1 MSGYFFIYNS
11 GAWGLPQSN
20 RQPEKIC
27 ACGPKGCGT
36 CCTVGSYRLPTGLSI
51 SNIQGWSWYLKADN
65 VSSNQF
71 PDHKTPILEV
81 SMIYSDAGLAP
92 YKATECILFW
102 CVNTYVTSN
111 NGSSSEERVIQSWY
125 NNGNISSDPWDDA
138 HDTDS
143 YTLTPNY
150 RSNTTLLNTTFT
162 VEPYSHAALIR
173 YLSPLFSGS
182 FAIASDHS
190 VFKTGSADVATA
202 LYDARGDIPALFT
215 KLASRLT
222 GAIRSKPQSE
232 IYSSLPT
239 STGHSP
245 PSLVTDTAW
254 TNETY
259 ISVRWQWLAHP
270 IALEALTALF
280 LVVTI

>member
-1 MSGYFFIYNS
+1 VEHGDCPNPIGS
-11 GAWGLPQSN
+11 P
-20 RQPEKIC
+20 KIC
-27 ACGPKGCGT
+27 ACGLKGCRT
-36 CCTVGSYRLPTGLSI
+36 CCTVGVYRLPTGLSI
-51 SNIQGWSWYLKADN
+51 SNVQGWSWYLKADN

-92 YKATECILFW
+92 YRATECILFW
-102 CVNTYVTSN
+102 CVNTYATSTR
-111 NGSSSEERVIQSWY
+111 GSSSEEQVIQPWY

-202 LYDARGDIPALFT
+202 LYDTRRHSSPFYKARLSSYGRYSLKT
-215 KLASRLT
+215 T
-222 GAIRSKPQSE
+222 IRDMLLSSYYHWPQ
-232 IYSSLPT
+232 
-239 STGHSP
+239 
-245 PSLVTDTAW
+245 PS
-254 TNETY
+254 
-259 ISVRWQWLAHP
+259 
-270 IALEALTALF
+270 
-280 LVVTI
+280 